1 MRGSGFLRLYP
12 FARIGCGV
20 TYTGRREADNRC
32 KAACLF
38 RQNLNPNLC
47 FITINSV
54 RLEAQFRGDKSMLDH
69 TDQQRKSTFVLPFAT
84 PAANRLKDFTKTME
98 MAAIV
103 YLAESGRRKG
113 ESHILKKPDE
123 KLVFIAEAGY
133 PIWLVPHHTATL
145 LFDGLGLAC
154 HTFSYSAVPDIDL
167 FINDIQESQK
177 TTETYI
183 AALVR
188 NADYFKSCTSSN
200 EESID
205 GLITA
210 PDLLE
215 DFTAYFSQMMEP
227 QTPGPA
233 STFLT
238 PTIGDREIR
247 ASIGQLFDL
256 KKRADENIG
265 QLDAAVKILNAA
277 TKVRVRALR
286 EEMRTLRE
294 LHDRQL
300 AKIKLRV
307 TREIAQIRNACNR
320 ELARTTRESKKKLQ
334 RLRKSRVQLQK
345 TLRHLKAEAKR
356 CESRI
361 RSGRRC
367 RKHQK
372 DTRWTLTL
380 KRVRKKLPTLE
391 KELKETTKRI
401 QKTDAA
407 QSLAVAQQKA
417 ECDSRIDA
425 VNKTLQDLQVSKT
438 DDLAEKHQEIATI
451 ENTTSHITTQMLE
464 MVLAKKTFREELDT
478 IAVFGKRQASVLVH
492 VPFYLIRYDAGDQR
506 RYAIYA
512 PSIVGDLGTVTRM
525 KGALGVARMK
535 ALFRPRSRAVTTF
548 LNQVVALLERN
559 PMLEKE
565 VTEAGIQRSILLTR
579 QLRMDVRKGLQ
590 ELETEEWI
598 SPDEL
603 QNVSELLYMYV

>member
-1 MRGSGFLRLYP
+1 MRGSGFKNLYP
-12 FARIGCGV
+12 FARIGCCV
-20 TYTGRREADNRC
+20 AYTERRGADNRR
-32 KAACLF
+32 KTACLF

-54 RLEAQFRGDKSMLDH
+54 RLEALFRGDKSMLDH
-69 TDQQRKSTFVLPFAT
+69 TNQLRKSSFVLPFAT

-103 YLAESGRRKG
+103 YLADSGRRKG

-123 KLVFIAEAGY
+123 KLVFVAEAGY
-133 PIWLVPHHTATL
+133 PLWLVPYHTATL

-154 HTFSYSAVPDIDL
+154 HTFSYNVVPDIDL

-188 NADYFKSCTSSN
+188 NADYFESFTSSD
-200 EESID
+200 EESMD
-205 GLITA
+205 ALITA

-215 DFTAYFSQMMEP
+215 DLTAYFSQMMEP
-227 QTPGPA
+227 QTAGPA

-247 ASIGQLFDL
+247 ASIGQLLDL
-256 KKRADENIG
+256 KKRTDEDIEH
-265 QLDAAVKILNAA
+265 LDAAMKILTTA

-286 EEMRTLRE
+286 EEIRTIRE

-320 ELARTTRESKKKLQ
+320 ELARTTKESKKKLQ
-334 RLRKSRVQLQK
+334 RLRKSQIQLRK
-345 TLRHLKAEAKR
+345 TLRHLKTEATR
-356 CESRI
+356 CETRI
-361 RSGRRC
+361 RSGRRP

-380 KRVRKKLPTLE
+380 KRIRRKLPTLE
-391 KELKETTKRI
+391 KELKETAKKM

-417 ECDSRIDA
+417 ECDSHIDA
-425 VNKTLQDLQVSKT
+425 VNKTLQDLHASKAA
-438 DDLAEKHQEIATI
+438 DFAVKRQEIATI
-451 ENTTSHITTQMLE
+451 EDTTSHITTQMLE
-464 MVLAKKTFREELDT
+464 MVLVKRTFREELDT
-478 IAVFGKRQASVLVH
+478 VAVLGRRQTSVLVH
-492 VPFYLIRYDAGDQR
+492 VPFYLVRYDAGDRR
-506 RYAIYA
+506 RYAVYA

-535 ALFRPRSRAVTTF
+535 ALLRPRSKALTAF
-548 LNQVVALLERN
+548 LNQVISLLERN

-565 VTEAGIQRSILLTR
+565 VTEAGIQRSLLLTR
-579 QLRMDVRKGLQ
+579 QLRVNVRKGLQ